1 MTLAAVSNEYQ
12 PQDLTLIPLDLFSQK
27 PAGNDRIFATRHALF
42 ICHGVHHMSM
52 RTFFIGLNLASTL
65 TEFLLT
71 VSNMSYLYSAD
82 NFDANGNFIS
92 TGRFLDLLARGED
105 TPPSGE
111 GGSHIRLINNINW
124 NDPSLYTMPLTDD
137 EIAALTH
144 DIAATNHPLPE
155 LPPPTHVAGASTSC
169 ARTPSPKPSEIH
181 DQGPVS
187 PTQSEVSDTSREVP
201 ELLQRKANMST
212 WAA

>member
-1 MTLAAVSNEYQ
+1 
-12 PQDLTLIPLDLFSQK
+12 
-27 PAGNDRIFATRHALF
+27 
-42 ICHGVHHMSM
+42 M

-82 NFDANGNFIS
+82 DFDANGNFIS

-155 LPPPTHVAGASTSC
+155 LPPPTHVAGASTSP

-201 ELLQRKANMST
+201 ELLQREANTST
-212 WAA
+212 WAARNPTRATIRPRTPPPRLTDAQKASQKIKRDQTTEKQAIVSYLCITMAN